1 MQMTHHAEER
11 RAQRNLPLEIVQ
23 LIQAHG
29 SPRHCHGALSLMLDD
44 ATIDLIA
51 EGDLRRRQALC
62 RYRGTY
68 IIESPQGAIIT
79 TARQTRRLRRR

>member
-1 MQMTHHAEER
+1 
-11 RAQRNLPLEIVQ
+11 
-23 LIQAHG
+23 
-29 SPRHCHGALSLMLDD
+29 MLDD

-51 EGDLRRRQALC
+51 DGDLRRRQALR

-68 IIESPQGAIIT
+68 IIESSQGTIIT